1 MDTPVK
7 CSKTPVLTRKD
18 LRKYSSGIAGVY
30 LPKELEDYLLD
41 EYNGDDAWVDEEGH
55 DRRYSL
61 TDEDIWYNIRNPILE
76 YARIKDAMDEL
87 LSSTEYLGDRSLT
100 IRVTNKK
107 TDFLR
112 QLSVNYSNLQKQK
125 ITQEGS
131 DDIPF

>member
-1 MDTPVK
+1 M
-7 CSKTPVLTRKD
+7 
-18 LRKYSSGIAGVY
+18 
-30 LPKELEDYLLD
+30 PKELEDYLLD
-41 EYNGDDAWVDEEGH
+41 EYNNDGAWVDKEGH
-55 DRRYSL
+55 DHRYSL

-87 LSSTEYLGDRSLT
+87 LSSTKYLGDRSLT